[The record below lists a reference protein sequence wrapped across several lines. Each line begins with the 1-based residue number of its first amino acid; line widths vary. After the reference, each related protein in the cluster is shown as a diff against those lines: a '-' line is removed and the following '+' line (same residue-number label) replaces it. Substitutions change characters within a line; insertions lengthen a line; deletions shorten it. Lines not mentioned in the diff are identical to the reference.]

1 MYIGQVTGL
10 SVIMA
15 FVYILQSQVNF
26 RYYIGSTTN
35 LERRINEHN
44 NGQSKY
50 TSLTKPFKLVFSQEF
65 KNIQLAK
72 KIESKLKRFKSRQ
85 IIDRIVKDKVI
96 KTGA

>member
-1 MYIGQVTGL
+1 MAYI
-10 SVIMA
+10 
-15 FVYILQSQVNF
+15 YILQSQVNF

>member
-1 MYIGQVTGL
+1 MSIGQVTGS

-15 FVYILQSQVNF
+15 YIYILQSQVNF

>member
-1 MYIGQVTGL
+1 MSIGQVTGS
-10 SVIMA
+10 SVTMA
-15 FVYILQSQVNF
+15 YLYILQSQVNF

-65 KNIQLAK
+65 QSIQLAK
-72 KIESKLKRFKSRQ
+72 KIELKLKRFKSRQ
-85 IIDRIVKDKVI
+85 ILDRIVKDKVI